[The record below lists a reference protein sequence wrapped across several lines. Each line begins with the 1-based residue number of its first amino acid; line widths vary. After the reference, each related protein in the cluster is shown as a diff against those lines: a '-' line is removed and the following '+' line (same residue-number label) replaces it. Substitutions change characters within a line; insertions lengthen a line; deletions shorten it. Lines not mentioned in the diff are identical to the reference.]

1 MGSRFRTLREKIVSH
16 YDYRVYS
23 HHHHHHHHH
32 HRHRHRQRR
41 RRPCR

>member
-23 HHHHHHHHH
+23 HHHHHR
-32 HRHRHRQRR
+32 HRHRQRQRQRR

>member
-23 HHHHHHHHH
+23 HHHHHR
-32 HRHRHRQRR
+32 HRHRHRQRQRR